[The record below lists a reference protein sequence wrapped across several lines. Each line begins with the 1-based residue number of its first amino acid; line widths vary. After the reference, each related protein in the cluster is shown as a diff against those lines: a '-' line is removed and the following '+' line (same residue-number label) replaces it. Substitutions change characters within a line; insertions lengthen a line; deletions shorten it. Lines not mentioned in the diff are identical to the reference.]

1 MALITE
7 DYLEIDV
14 PLNID
19 ESVESYEY
27 REYYPD
33 GGENN
38 LNGQGREIR
47 FNINDL
53 DLFTLPAESYLLVE
67 GILWDSANNANY
79 NRTANIALVNNG
91 IMFLFNGMRYQINN
105 NEIENVVNPGQ
116 ATTMKGLLTY
126 SDDFESAEGLNMCW
140 QKERERGNIDGVKES
155 ALAIATSIAGIAK
168 EVNGATANDVRDAV
182 RAIFPAGTPIGDV
195 ATNSAAVGGAT
206 PQNVFDAI
214 SAIHTNVNTSHLTR
228 NIYIIQR
235 PNPVGSFS
243 FAIPLSHIFGFCD
256 DYKKVIYG
264 VKHTLTLTR
273 SHDVDAFMR
282 DDATARCEVRLNK
295 VTWFVPHVIPSVS
308 QKIIL
313 YKKIENKVSIP
324 IGFRSLQCDSRD
336 VAGIN
341 DLSWRLSVK
350 SGTERPRWLIV
361 GFQTNRSSNRSVTPA
376 IFDHVNLQN
385 IYATI
390 NNNRYPIMDLDLD
403 FASGRHTSRAYKMLL
418 EFKRAF
424 YDQSEKSTSNG
435 ITPAEFRT
443 IYPLF
448 VLDMRRQ
455 SERIK
460 DSVQDIVVKAKFR
473 QAVPPNTV
481 AYALLIS
488 DRQFKLQSDGRK
500 FNVVY

>member
-1 MALITE
+1 
-7 DYLEIDV
+7 
-14 PLNID
+14 
-19 ESVESYEY
+19 
-27 REYYPD
+27 
-33 GGENN
+33 
-38 LNGQGREIR
+38 
-47 FNINDL
+47 
-53 DLFTLPAESYLLVE
+53 
-67 GILWDSANNANY
+67 
-79 NRTANIALVNNG
+79 LVNNG
-91 IMFLFNGMRYQINN
+91 IMFLFNGIRYQINN

-126 SDDFESAEGLNMCW
+126 SNDFESAEGFNMCW
-140 QKERERGNIDGVKES
+140 QKETKIGG
-155 ALAIATSIAGIAK
+155 
-168 EVNGATANDVRDAV
+168 
-182 RAIFPAGTPIGDV
+182 IGDV
-195 ATNSAAVGGAT
+195 SDYELAAALNMASTEMRGGGPTPNSVRDVIRAAFPPGHRIRTVTDAAAAAAAST
-206 PQNVFDAI
+206 IQTVFNAI
-214 SAIHTNVNTSHLTR
+214 SNIIPSVNSGHVTR
-228 NIYIIQR
+228 RRHIIQL

-273 SHDVDAFMR
+273 SNDVDAIMR
-282 DDATARCEVRLNK
+282 ANATPACEVRLNK
-295 VTWFVPHVIPSVS
+295 VTWFVPHVIPSVA
-308 QKIIL
+308 QKVIL
-313 YKKIENKVSIP
+313 YKKIEGKLSIP

-473 QAVPPNTV
+473 QAVLPNTV